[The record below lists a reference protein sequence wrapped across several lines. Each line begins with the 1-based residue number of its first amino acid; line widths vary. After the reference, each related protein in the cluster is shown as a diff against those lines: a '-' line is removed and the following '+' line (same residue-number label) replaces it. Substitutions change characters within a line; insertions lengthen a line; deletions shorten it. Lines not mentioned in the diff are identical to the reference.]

1 MKLNAIDTEEL
12 KIIAKDRVGVV
23 MALSHKSYDL
33 RGIQFH
39 PESIQTKSGFN
50 MLQNFITN

>member
-1 MKLNAIDTEEL
+1 
-12 KIIAKDRVGVV
+12 
-23 MALSHKSYDL
+23 MALSHKRFDL

-50 MLQNFITN
+50 MIQNFINN